1 MWIKLDPKIFPAIN
15 RIIKFFIIGDLFM
28 WAGWGFIDP
37 LFSIFVLKNIG
48 GATIISVGLLATI
61 YWVTKSILQIPI
73 SVFLDQYDGE
83 KDDFYALIFG
93 LMIIGL
99 SSFSFMITRTIG
111 QVYFVQF
118 IKAIGF
124 SLYIPAWSSIFSRHL
139 DKEHTALEWAISSSS
154 VGLGIGAAG
163 FVGSSIASIYGY
175 NFVFL
180 LTGLMALIGAG
191 ILLFVPDLI
200 LPRKTTYTHQLL
212 DHVQAGLK

>member
-1 MWIKLDPKIFPAIN
+1 MWIKPDPKIFPAIN

-48 GATIISVGLLATI
+48 GATIISIGLLATI

-73 SVFLDQYDGE
+73 SIFLDQHEGE

-93 LMIIGL
+93 LLIISL
-99 SSFSFMITRTIG
+99 SSFSFIITSTIG

-139 DKEHTALEWAISSSS
+139 DKDHTALEWAISSSS

-163 FVGSSIASIYGY
+163 FVGSSIASAYGY

-200 LPRKTTYTHQLL
+200 LPRKTIMKPQML
-212 DHVQAGLK
+212 DHVRVGIK

>member
-1 MWIKLDPKIFPAIN
+1 
-15 RIIKFFIIGDLFM
+15 M

-37 LFSIFVLKNIG
+37 LFSVFVLTKIG
-48 GATIISVGLLATI
+48 GATIISIGLLATI
-61 YWVTKSILQIPI
+61 YWVTKSVLQIPI
-73 SVFLDQYDGE
+73 SVFLDRHVGE

-93 LMIIGL
+93 LLIISV
-99 SSFSFMITRTIG
+99 SSFSFMITQTIG

-139 DKEHTALEWAISSSS
+139 DKSHTALEWAISSSS

-163 FVGSSIASIYGY
+163 FVGSSIANVYGY

-200 LPRKTTYTHQLL
+200 LPKKTIVTPQVL
-212 DHVQAGLK
+212 DHVRAGLK

>member
-1 MWIKLDPKIFPAIN
+1 MWIKLDPKIFPAVN
-15 RIIKFFIIGDLFM
+15 RIIRFFIIGDLFL

-37 LFSIFVLKNIG
+37 LFSVFVLKNIG
-48 GATIISVGLLATI
+48 GATIISIGLLATI

-139 DKEHTALEWAISSSS
+139 DRDHTALEWAISSSS

-163 FVGSSIASIYGY
+163 FVGSSIASVYGY

-191 ILLFVPDLI
+191 VLLFVPDLI
-200 LPRKTTYTHQLL
+200 LPRKTIMKPQML
-212 DHVQAGLK
+212 DHIRTGLK

>member
-15 RIIKFFIIGDLFM
+15 RIIKFFIIGDLMM

-37 LFSIFVLKNIG
+37 LFSVFVLNDIG
-48 GATIISVGLLATI
+48 GATIISIGLLATI

-73 SVFLDQYDGE
+73 SIFLDKNEGE

-93 LMIIGL
+93 LMIIAL
-99 SSFSFMITRTIG
+99 SSFSFMITQTIG

-124 SLYIPAWSSIFSRHL
+124 SLYIPSWSSIFSRHL
-139 DKEHTALEWAISSSS
+139 DKDHTALEWAISSST

-163 FVGSSIASIYGY
+163 FIGSSIASSFGY

-191 ILLFVPDLI
+191 TLLFVPDLI
-200 LPRKTTYTHQLL
+200 LPRKTTVKPQLL
-212 DHVQAGLK
+212 DHTQAGLK